1 MLSGDGRY
9 VVFVS
14 AVADFVS
21 GDRNRSSDIFLADMQ
36 LGSIELV
43 SRNHSGGSGNGAS
56 RGPFVSADGRVI
68 AFQSLASDLICSPCS
83 RALEDINLLW
93 DVFVLDR
100 QTGTMTRVST
110 DAAGGW
116 MEPSTGP
123 VLDSS
128 GNLVAYS
135 SRHPIDAADTLND
148 FDLFVLLRAGGA
160 ER

>member
-1 MLSGDGRY
+1 M
-9 VVFVS
+9 S